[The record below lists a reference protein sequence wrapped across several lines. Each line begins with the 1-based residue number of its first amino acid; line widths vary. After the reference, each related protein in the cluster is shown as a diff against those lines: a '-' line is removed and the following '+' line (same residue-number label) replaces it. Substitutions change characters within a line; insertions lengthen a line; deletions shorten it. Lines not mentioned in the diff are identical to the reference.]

1 LHELAHVIAA
11 GVPGGD
17 VGSETAIVVKLG
29 RVALLIPVALLLGYL
44 YRDKA
49 PIPETG
55 HKKWKNMPVPWFIF
69 GFLAMSLINTTG
81 LLPESAVRF
90 LTAASVFLMSAAMA
104 GLGLS
109 IRLADFKQV
118 DKKVILL
125 SVTGFVALSFLGQGL
140 LRLFY

>member
-1 LHELAHVIAA
+1 
-11 GVPGGD
+11 
-17 VGSETAIVVKLG
+17 
-29 RVALLIPVALLLGYL
+29 
-44 YRDKA
+44 
-49 PIPETG
+49 
-55 HKKWKNMPVPWFIF
+55 
-69 GFLAMSLINTTG
+69 MSLINTTG